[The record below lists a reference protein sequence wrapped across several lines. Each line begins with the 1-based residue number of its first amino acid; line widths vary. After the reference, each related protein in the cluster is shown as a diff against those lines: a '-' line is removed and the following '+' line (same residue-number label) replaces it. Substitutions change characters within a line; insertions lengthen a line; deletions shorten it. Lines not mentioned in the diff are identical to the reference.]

1 MSGIAN
7 KVIDY
12 SVYVRKNGKGTKIGD
27 TTNVTLPSIERL
39 TDTIKGSG
47 IVGEIDLP
55 SYGQIG
61 SMETEIGI
69 RVSNE
74 QLGTLAGAIEL
85 EYRWVTDVI
94 NTKTGKTTIQSHKAF
109 LTVSNKKVE
118 EGKVESGSAQDGSFS
133 YEVLAYKRIIDGKEI
148 INIDKLN
155 GIYAINGVNMLD
167 DISKYL

>member
-12 SVYVRKNGKGTKIGD
+12 TVYVRENGKGTKMGD
-27 TTNVTLPSIERL
+27 TTSLTLPSIERI

-55 SYGQIG
+55 TYGQIG
-61 SMETEIGI
+61 SMETEISI
-69 RVSNE
+69 RVSND
-74 QLGTLAGAIEL
+74 QLGTLASATEL

-94 NTKTGKTTIQSHKAF
+94 DTKTGKVKVQAHKAF
-109 LTVSNKKVE
+109 LTVTNKKLE
-118 EGKVESGSAQDGSFS
+118 EGKVESGAAQDGSLA
-133 YEVLAYKRIIDGKEI
+133 YEVLAYKRIIDGKEV

-155 GIYAINGVNMLD
+155 GIYSINGKNMLD
-167 DISKYL
+167 DINKYL